1 MKLYF
6 CFIPILKME
15 CPQKVLYDKKN
26 LLTFCLDVL
35 HFYQLLSLWID
46 HSLAIIFMSW
56 DKDNKF
62 LQSVKEVIGKA
73 KPTSKSKNQYR
84 LGRIHWIWLPC
95 NFVYHSHR
103 SKEKE

>member
-1 MKLYF
+1 
-6 CFIPILKME
+6 
-15 CPQKVLYDKKN
+15 
-26 LLTFCLDVL
+26 
-35 HFYQLLSLWID
+35 
-46 HSLAIIFMSW
+46 MSW

-62 LQSVKEVIGKA
+62 QQSVKEVIGKA

-103 SKEKE
+103 SKEKRIETTQKMYPTLAYEGRISL